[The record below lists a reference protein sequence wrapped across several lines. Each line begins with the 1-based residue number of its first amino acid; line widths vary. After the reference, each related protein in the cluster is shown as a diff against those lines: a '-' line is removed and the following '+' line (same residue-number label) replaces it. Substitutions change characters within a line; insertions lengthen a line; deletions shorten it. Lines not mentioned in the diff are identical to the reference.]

1 MVIQKKNDVSYY
13 LNLPW
18 TFTLEQEKKGN
29 VCLAYIVRVN
39 EWPGVA
45 TDAPTISEAFERIYE
60 ALALA
65 ITMSLEEDDRVPEP
79 QHAKAL

>member
-1 MVIQKKNDVSYY
+1 MVIQKKNDVNYY

-18 TFTLEQEKKGN
+18 TFTIEQEKRGG
-29 VCLAYIVRVN
+29 VCLAYSVRVN

-45 TDAPTISEAFERIYE
+45 TDAPTISEAFEGIYE
-60 ALALA
+60 ALALV
-65 ITMSLEEDDRVPEP
+65 ITMSLEEGDILPEP